1 MDKEAIL
8 KILSNS
14 DSSERE
20 NQLVSLI
27 SQLSSLGEN
36 RDVIDL
42 DEYVADL
49 QRRRTNLG
57 QKYTFKVGDV
67 VRWKEGLKNRKL
79 PNEKL
84 PAIVVEVLD
93 NPIYDEKAEVGSTYF
108 REPLDIVLG
117 MIIKGDLITF
127 HYDSRRFEPFEKN
140 K

>member
-1 MDKEAIL
+1 MDKDTIL
-8 KILSNS
+8 KLLSS
-14 DSSERE
+14 SESSERE
-20 NQLVSLI
+20 NQLMSLI
-27 SQLSSLGEN
+27 SQLSSSEES
-36 RDVIDL
+36 REVIDL

-49 QRRRTNLG
+49 QRHNTNLG
-57 QKYTFKVGDV
+57 QKHTFKVGDI

-93 NPIYDEKAEVGSTYF
+93 IPIYDEKAEAGSTYF
-108 REPLDIVLG
+108 HEPLDVVLG